1 MARNENDIRET
12 IGDIAGELAIL
23 AKEIDDQFLLHLI
36 SMVVIAANKQVMI
49 ELDKADPDQLSILH

>member
-12 IGDIAGELAIL
+12 IGSIAAELATL

-36 SMVVIAANKQVMI
+36 SMVVIAANKQAMN
-49 ELDKADPDQLSILH
+49 ELDKADPDQLSLLH

>member
-1 MARNENDIRET
+1 MARDENDIRET
-12 IGDIAGELAIL
+12 IGSVAGELAIL